1 MKFTLTTSAVL
12 AALVS
17 TTFAQIDKTAEF
29 ATAPVV
35 SQLVP
40 GKLGEILDSLFTT
53 VPLCSLPCIGFHIN
67 LASQY
72 PGTVTED
79 LNRMDPNLEVLE
91 KCGAFEKD
99 GLTEEKQA
107 CVCKDIY
114 LSPTEVKNW
123 ETCLRN
129 YPAFKKH
136 EVCAFTDAQSKAV
149 EDHVAQLRAQ
159 CSLINIKNGNNGP
172 VVDNSTVPDTGN
184 STTPN
189 NGTVKPGVPGSGD
202 DNEQDSGA
210 NGFAI
215 SGLVLGLGLITGA
228 LSMF

>member
-12 AALVS
+12 AALA
-17 TTFAQIDKTAEF
+17 TTTLAQLDLNKEF
-29 ATAPVV
+29 ATGPVV

-53 VPLCSLPCIGFHIN
+53 VPICALPCVGFNIN
-67 LASQY
+67 LADEY

-79 LNRMDPNLEVLE
+79 LKFMDANLEVLE
-91 KCGAFEKD
+91 KCGAYEKD

-107 CVCKDIY
+107 CVCKDIF
-114 LSPTEVKNW
+114 LSPKQVEGW
-123 ETCLRN
+123 ETCIRN
-129 YPAFKKH
+129 YPAFKTY
-136 EVCAFTDAQSKAV
+136 EVCAFTEKQSKAV

-172 VVDNSTVPDTGN
+172 VADNSTLPDTGN

-210 NGFAI
+210 NGFAM